1 MNIADMH
8 VYFRQYAQQMGMQNV
23 RAIIPEQ
30 IDILI
35 NTAIVDVVN
44 KIVRDN
50 VGVRNDKLIKD
61 YSKIGNVDALRTLST
76 TIGASCGDFWNS
88 SNFTSSNLY
97 LDYYGKSP
105 MYILNCDIIYSAEDT
120 YVESLYP
127 IRLIDNNE
135 LSATINDPILKPK
148 LTSPIGIFYNNL
160 QGFTLYLPK
169 KDIIEHEDEWG
180 NSWTSYGNYVI
191 DISIQ
196 YLAYPAKVS
205 ITNNVDCDLSESLHV
220 DIVKYAAELYKNI
233 VSKGSYYQPQQPT
246 TATNK

>member
-23 RAIIPEQ
+23 RAILPEQ

-35 NTAIVDVVN
+35 NTAIVDIVN

-50 VGVRNDKLIKD
+50 VGVRNDRLVKD
-61 YSKIGNVDALRTLST
+61 YSKIGNVDALRTLSVN
-76 TIGASCGDFWNS
+76 IGASCGDFWNS
-88 SNFTSSNLY
+88 SNFTGSNIY
-97 LDYYGKSP
+97 LDYYGKNP
-105 MYILNCDIIYSAEDT
+105 MYILNCDIIYYNEDT
-120 YVESLYP
+120 NVEPLYP

-148 LTSPIGIFYNNL
+148 FSSPIGIFYDNL
-160 QGFTLYLPK
+160 QSFTLYLPK
-169 KDIIEHEDEWG
+169 KDIIQYDDEWG
-180 NSWTSYGNYVI
+180 NSWVSYGNYGI

-196 YLAYPAKVS
+196 YLAYPTEVS
-205 ITNNVDCDLSESLHV
+205 HSKNTHCDLPESLHV